1 MISTYIS
8 IPTFIISLAIGLFLV
23 YIWGPDMKEVFV
35 FPTPENAGR
44 IQYKDKADN
53 CFVYKSEVVDCPEDE
68 NDISSIPLQ
77 Q

>member
-53 CFVYKSEVVDCPEDE
+53 CFVYKSEEVDCPEDE